1 MNWTRRHTLFAGL
14 GLVALTNAIALAG
27 AVWNRSGEEA
37 RLHLT
42 QRELQRSYVWY
53 GNRENSGISLNLV
66 WRALNDQA
74 TSKTWSTASTYAA
87 PAWLDQ
93 AKMQSLGFD
102 TSEPAGALD
111 NRGGYRKQLPREVL
125 IVLEMDGPA
134 WQHYLEIARE
144 HVARLEANRVAGDR
158 QSQLAANS
166 ARDTLERET
175 REGSRLLA
183 VDAGLD
189 VAALREKYAD
199 KERYAIVRG
208 LVRPLS
214 SRRGAYSGI
223 VASLSVS
230 EVNVPLE
237 LRRVFPEPASL
248 YASPNLPSL
257 EATIAFGKR
266 LEPWIVAAAR
276 K

>member
-1 MNWTRRHTLFAGL
+1 MSWTRRHTLFAGL
-14 GLVALTNAIALAG
+14 GLVALTNAIALGG
-27 AVWNRSGEEA
+27 AAWNRSGEEA

-42 QRELQRSYVWY
+42 QRELRRSYVWY

-66 WRALNDQA
+66 WRALNGQA
-74 TSKTWSTASTYAA
+74 SSKAWSDASTYAA
-87 PAWLDQ
+87 PAWLDP

-102 TSEPAGALD
+102 TSGPAGASD
-111 NRGGYRKQLPREVL
+111 NRGGYEKQLPREVL

-134 WQHYLEIARE
+134 WQHYLESARE
-144 HVARLEANRVAGDR
+144 HVARLEANTVATDR
-158 QSQLAANS
+158 QSQLATKT
-166 ARDTLERET
+166 ARDWLEREA

-189 VAALREKYAD
+189 AAVLREKYPD

-214 SRRGAYSGI
+214 YRRGSYSGI
-223 VASLSVS
+223 VANLSVS

-237 LRRVFPEPASL
+237 LRRVFPEPASS
-248 YASPNLPSL
+248 YTSPNLPPL
-257 EATIAFGKR
+257 EATVAFGKR